1 MKKPF
6 KFEIQETLSRI
17 IDIEA
22 ENIEEAIFK
31 ANKMYSYEDIVLSEN
46 DFAETKIDEIED
58 NSLLHQQ
65 FILIN
70 YSIHFSTQFFA
81 DKRRVFRFR
90 NNVASSKFGFS
101 IGTK

>member
-31 ANKMYSYEDIVLSEN
+31 TNKMYSHEDIVLSEN
-46 DFAETKIDEIED
+46 NFAETKIDEIEK
-58 NSLLHQQ
+58 NSLPHQ
-65 FILIN
+65 
-70 YSIHFSTQFFA
+70 
-81 DKRRVFRFR
+81 
-90 NNVASSKFGFS
+90 
-101 IGTK
+101 

>member
-31 ANKMYSYEDIVLSEN
+31 ANKMYSHEDIVLSEN
-46 DFAETKIDEIED
+46 DFAETKIDEIEK
-58 NSLLHQQ
+58 NSLPHQ
-65 FILIN
+65 
-70 YSIHFSTQFFA
+70 
-81 DKRRVFRFR
+81 
-90 NNVASSKFGFS
+90 
-101 IGTK
+101 